1 MMEMVMPMTCN
12 TPKAKKSHRTILPVS
27 SGALGVQLCRR
38 TIEEIGLDCNEVFGM
53 QEDKTPEWNAVRQ
66 RWNTSKKRELCP
78 SLMERQSHVVACF
91 HGGRNETF
99 YAGPTPIGWVHDF
112 DLVGAYT
119 TAMVLYRP
127 IDYAASFETKDVSLF
142 LGGAMGFARVEFE
155 FPSAIRYPCMPVRNE
170 VRGLLFP
177 LRGVSY
183 ATAPEIELALSQGAT
198 INILHGVIFPWT
210 DPNGTRIF
218 LRFVREIRRL
228 RARYPK
234 KSMFEQTA
242 KLLGNSVYGKMA
254 QGLKGKNAFDTR
266 SMAGQP
272 VPPSSVTNAPMAAM
286 ATGFVRAVVSE
297 MLHRLPQH
305 RTAYSVTTDGILTDA
320 APDEIDLDGP
330 LCQRYL
336 ELCEMVEA

>member
-1 MMEMVMPMTCN
+1 MSCD
-12 TPKAKKSHRTILPVS
+12 TPKVKKSHRKTLPVS

-38 TIEEIGLDCNEVFGM
+38 TIKESGLDCNEVFGM
-53 QEDKTPEWNAVRQ
+53 QEKPHKEWNAERH
-66 RWNTSKKRELCP
+66 RWNTNTKLEPYP
-78 SLMERQSHVVACF
+78 SLKNRQHHVVACF

-112 DLVGAYT
+112 DLVAAYT
-119 TAMVLYRP
+119 SAMVLYRP
-127 IDYAASFETKDVSLF
+127 IDYAASFETKDVSHF
-142 LGGAMGFARVEFE
+142 LGGVMGFASVKFE
-155 FPSAIRYPCMPVRNE
+155 FPKSVRYPCLPVRSE
-170 VRGLLFP
+170 ERGLLFP
-177 LRGVSY
+177 LCGESY

-198 INILHGVIFPWT
+198 VEVIYGVIFPWK
-210 DPNGTRIF
+210 DLNGTRVF

-228 RARYPK
+228 RAKYPK
-234 KSMFEQTA
+234 KSLFEQTA

-254 QGLKGKNAFDTR
+254 QGLKDKNAFDTR
-266 SMAGQP
+266 SMASQP

-286 ATGFVRAVVSE
+286 ATGFVRAVVGE
-297 MLHRLPQH
+297 MLHRLPPH

-320 APDEIDLDGP
+320 SPDEIDLGGP